1 MSKSNHISYNFK
13 EMSEETSIK
22 RSEEF
27 YHMMKKRRTVRTF
40 SSRKVNDE
48 IIKNCI
54 KTAASA
60 PSGANQQPWHFV
72 VVTNPHI
79 RKKIRDAAE
88 KEETEF
94 YGGRAPEEWLNALKK
109 FETNEVKPFLEE
121 ASHLIVIF
129 QKSYDIDS
137 KENKIKIYYS
147 KESVGISVGML
158 ITAIHNAGLVSL
170 THTPSPMNF
179 LNSILNRPENEKPFL
194 IIAAG
199 YPAEKTKVPDIEKK
213 SFAEITTFI

>member
-1 MSKSNHISYNFK
+1 MNKSNFVLYNFLQF
-13 EMSEETSIK
+13 SEEDSLN
-22 RSEEF
+22 RSKEF
-27 YHMMKKRRTVRTF
+27 LGLMKKRRTVRTF
-40 SSRKVNDE
+40 SEKKVDDE

-54 KTAASA
+54 KTAAAA

-72 VVTNPHI
+72 IVTNPDI

-88 KEETEF
+88 REEAEF
-94 YGGRAPEEWLNALKK
+94 YGGRAPEEWLNAVEK
-109 FETNEVKPFLEE
+109 FETDASKPFLEE
-121 ASHLIVIF
+121 ASHLIVIY
-129 QKSYDIDS
+129 QKSYDVDE
-137 KENKIKIYYS
+137 KGNKIKQYYS
-147 KESVGISVGML
+147 KESVGIATGIL

-199 YPAEKTKVPDIEKK
+199 YPAENTKVPDIKKK
-213 SFAEITTFI
+213 SFEKISSFL

>member
-1 MSKSNHISYNFK
+1 MNKSNIISYNFN
-13 EMSEETSIK
+13 EVPEVESIK

-27 YHMMKKRRTVRTF
+27 YHMMKKRRTIRTF
-40 SSRKVNDE
+40 SNRKVNDK
-48 IIKNCI
+48 IIINCI

-72 VVTNPHI
+72 IVTNPDI
-79 RKKIRDAAE
+79 RKKIRSAAE
-88 KEETEF
+88 KEEREF

-109 FETNEVKPFLEE
+109 FETDEHKPFLEE
-121 ASHLIVIF
+121 ASHLIVVF
-129 QKSYDIDS
+129 QKSYDID
-137 KENKIKIYYS
+137 NKGNKTKIYYS
-147 KESVGISVGML
+147 KESVGISTGML
-158 ITAIHNAGLVSL
+158 ITSIHNAGLVSL

-199 YPAEKTKVPDIEKK
+199 YPAEETKVPDIKKK
-213 SFAEITTFI
+213 SFEEITTFV

>member
-1 MSKSNHISYNFK
+1 MKKSNFISYKFSQI
-13 EMSEETSIK
+13 SEEESIQN
-22 RSEEF
+22 SEEF
-27 YHMMKKRRTVRTF
+27 YRLMKTRRTVRTF
-40 SSRKVNDE
+40 SKKKANDE

-72 VVTNPHI
+72 VVTDPSI

-88 KEETEF
+88 KEEIEF
-94 YGGRAPEEWLNALKK
+94 YSGRAPEEWLNALKK

-121 ASHLIVIF
+121 ASHLIIVF

-137 KENKIKIYYS
+137 DGNKLKIYYS

-158 ITAIHNAGLVSL
+158 LTAIHNAGLVSL

-179 LNSILNRPENEKPFL
+179 LNTILNRPENEKPFL

-199 YPAEKTKVPDIEKK
+199 YPADDTKVPDIKKK
-213 SFAEITTFI
+213 SFEEITTFV